1 MNHNRRTF
9 LSSTLAAAGLAA
21 LAHARPTLLA
31 PEPKAKDAA
40 KTDAARKL
48 KVLILGGT
56 GFLGPACSE
65 AAIARGHTVTLFNR
79 GRTEQ
84 RRKEAGRPSSVPD
97 GAEVIYGNR
106 DPEKTADDWKD
117 DSKQN
122 AKAEPKDPNSP
133 KGLSQLAAK
142 IKEGRTWDVVIDTSA
157 YFPRM
162 AKASA
167 ELLAPAVGQY
177 IFISTVSV
185 YSNNSVPDKDESD
198 ELGKLPTPTTEEFG
212 AQFENYGPGKAACE
226 AAIEA
231 AMPGRVANIRPG
243 FIVGPRDTSARFMY
257 WPARASRGGEM
268 IIPGAESDP
277 MQIIDVRDLAEWM
290 LLCAEQKTVGVFN
303 AVGPVTPLPM
313 SKFAEGCI
321 KGAGGTA
328 TAVQIPADFL
338 RAQGVVPE
346 QSFPLWVPPTGDS
359 AGFHRRSNA
368 RAVAAG
374 LKFRSVE
381 ETAKATLEW
390 YNGVPEETRKR
401 LAPPGLEAAKEAEI
415 IKAFRASKG

>member
-1 MNHNRRTF
+1 MDHHRRAF
-9 LSSTLAAAGLAA
+9 LTGTIAAAGLAA
-21 LAHARPTLLA
+21 LAHARPIFLA
-31 PEPKAKDAA
+31 QQPKTKDAP
-40 KTDAARKL
+40 KGDTAAKL

-65 AAIARGHTVTLFNR
+65 AALARGHTVTLFNR
-79 GRTEQ
+79 GKTEQ
-84 RRKEAGRPSSVPD
+84 KRKEAGRPSAVPD

-106 DPEKTADDWKD
+106 DPEKTADDWKE

-122 AKAEPKDPNSP
+122 TKAEPKDPNSP

-142 IKEGRTWDVVIDTSA
+142 IKEGRTWDVVIDTSG

-167 ELLAPAVGQY
+167 ELLAPAAGQY

-185 YSNNSVPDKDESD
+185 YANNAVPDKDESD
-198 ELGKLPTPTTEEFG
+198 EVGKLPTPTTEEFG

-231 AMPGRVANIRPG
+231 AMPGRVTNIRPG
-243 FIVGPRDTSARFMY
+243 FIVGPRDTSARFAY

-268 IIPGAESDP
+268 IIPGTESDP
-277 MQIIDVRDLAEWM
+277 IQIIDVRDLAEWM
-290 LLCAEQKTVGVFN
+290 ILCAEKKTVGLFN
-303 AVGPVTPLPM
+303 AIGPTTPLAM
-313 SKFAEGCI
+313 SAFAQGCI
-321 KGAGGTA
+321 KGSGTQA
-328 TAVQIPADFL
+328 TAVHIPADFL

-346 QSFPLWVPPTGDS
+346 QVFPLWVPPSGDS

-368 RAVAAG
+368 RALAAG
-374 LKFRSVE
+374 LKFRAVDD
-381 ETAKATLEW
+381 TAKAMLDW
-390 YNGVPEETRKR
+390 LNGVPEETRKR
-401 LAPPGLEAAKEAEI
+401 LVPAGLEAAKEAEI